1 MVPDPGRARSGH
13 GITVIT
19 SAFQAEVA
27 GSIPAARSLMDIIN
41 RLLQGL
47 VGMDLTQATHL
58 CQVSGFDSRVTRED
72 STHFMLTH
80 DLRFDRV
87 NLEVDNGIVTKA
99 DLG

>member
-1 MVPDPGRARSGH
+1 
-13 GITVIT
+13 
-19 SAFQAEVA
+19 
-27 GSIPAARSLMDIIN
+27 
-41 RLLQGL
+41 
-47 VGMDLTQATHL
+47 MDLTQATHL